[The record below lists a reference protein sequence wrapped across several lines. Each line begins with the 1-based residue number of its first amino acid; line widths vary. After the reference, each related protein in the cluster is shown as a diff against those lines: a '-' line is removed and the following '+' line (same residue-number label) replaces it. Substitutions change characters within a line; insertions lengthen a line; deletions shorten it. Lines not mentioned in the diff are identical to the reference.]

1 MAEPA
6 PDRPPVI
13 RLDRSELSPEE
24 HFRAVVR
31 DHRRAPAPRRARTV
45 ARSRLTFALGFSAL
59 EGAAVCATLQRY
71 CHGSGLSLLVQ
82 ERVSRRDAV
91 LEGEAVGEAS
101 AVLRLEGWL
110 RAHCRAGEL
119 RVTPVR

>member
-1 MAEPA
+1 MSLN
-6 PDRPPVI
+6 PPHA
-13 RLDRSELSPEE
+13 LPT
-24 HFRAVVR
+24 AG
-31 DHRRAPAPRRARTV
+31 
-45 ARSRLTFALGFSAL
+45 RLTFALGFSAL

-101 AVLRLEGWL
+101 AVSRLEGWL

>member
-59 EGAAVCATLQRY
+59 EGAASARPCSATATGRG
-71 CHGSGLSLLVQ
+71 CRSSC
-82 ERVSRRDAV
+82 R
-91 LEGEAVGEAS
+91 S
-101 AVLRLEGWL
+101 A
-110 RAHCRAGEL
+110 
-119 RVTPVR
+119 

>member
-31 DHRRAPAPRRARTV
+31 DHRRAPATAPGPHRRPLAPDLRPGLLRARG
-45 ARSRLTFALGFSAL
+45 RR
-59 EGAAVCATLQRY
+59 VCATLQRY

-101 AVLRLEGWL
+101 AVSRLEGWL